1 MKSAESSMIDSQIE
15 CYENH
20 VQYYF
25 HQKEHFLDPRNI
37 QQYFEH
43 VHHLNQRDWIEREL
57 ME

>member
-1 MKSAESSMIDSQIE
+1 MIDSQKE

-25 HQKEHFLDPRNI
+25 HQKEHFLDLHSI

-43 VHHLNQRDWIEREL
+43 VRRLIQRDWIEREL

>member
-1 MKSAESSMIDSQIE
+1 MIDSQIE

-25 HQKEHFLDPRNI
+25 HQKEHFLDPHSI

-43 VHHLNQRDWIEREL
+43 VHYLIQRDWIEREL